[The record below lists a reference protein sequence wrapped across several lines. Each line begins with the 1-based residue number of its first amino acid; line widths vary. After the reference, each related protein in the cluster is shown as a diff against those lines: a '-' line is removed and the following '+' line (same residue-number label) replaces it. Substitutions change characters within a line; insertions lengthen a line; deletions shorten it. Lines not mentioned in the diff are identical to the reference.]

1 MGTIESKFCQLIVTD
16 NLGEA
21 IKLWQSNEELQKINV
36 NNGLKGSRNKDPPL
50 HCLLRHGNY
59 RCAEMKGL
67 LQILLDKGANPIS
80 TNSMSETALHILCCS
95 QRQGARE
102 NKARCDVLEILLQ
115 RLPNPDTSTRH
126 SGTAPAKQGGTRKL
140 TKWLG
145 MQDSV
150 RTCTSC
156 TVLIV

>member
-16 NLGEA
+16 NLAEA
-21 IKLWQSNEELQKINV
+21 IKLWQSNEELQKMNV

-80 TNSMSETALHILCCS
+80 LNSMSETALHILCCS

-115 RLPNPDTSTRH
+115 RLPNPDTRTSTA
-126 SGTAPAKQGGTRKL
+126 TAKQGGTRKL

-150 RTCTSC
+150 RVHVHMYVHVQ
-156 TVLIV
+156 VL